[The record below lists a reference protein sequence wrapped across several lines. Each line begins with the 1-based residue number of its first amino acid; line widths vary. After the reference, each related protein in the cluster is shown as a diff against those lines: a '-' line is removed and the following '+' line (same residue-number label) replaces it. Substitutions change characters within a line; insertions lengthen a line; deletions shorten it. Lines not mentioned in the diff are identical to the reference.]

1 MSNDP
6 TPATPA
12 QISSDRFNN
21 LDTDKKTRILDVIE
35 KHAIAHG
42 YRCMSTNDIAS
53 EAKISK
59 GALFSYFAS
68 KELIFAAAVER
79 VLTKAEP
86 HFIVP
91 DRSKHDSACS
101 QAHEITRTTRFLAR
115 EMPEFLRVYKQFR
128 AWIDDDANGLDST
141 ATLHSREFAALR
153 ERSDRF
159 LIGPLREF
167 TRILR
172 GEGWSDNPSEDR
184 ILLLADFIVRA
195 ADPVMAND
203 PSELGPEMVIHM
215 VIDGL
220 VGLS

>member
-21 LDTDKKTRILDVIE
+21 LDDKKKARILDVIE

-91 DRSKHDSACS
+91 DQQQDTACS
-101 QAHEITRTTRFLAR
+101 QSEAIVRMVHYLAC
-115 EMPEFLRVYKQFR
+115 EMPEFLRVYRQFR
-128 AWIDDDANGLDST
+128 TWIDDAATGLDST
-141 ATLHSREFAALR
+141 ATTHAREFASLR
-153 ERSDRF
+153 DRSEKF

-167 TRILR
+167 GRILH
-172 GEGWSDNPSEDR
+172 GEDWNPQLAEAR
-184 ILLLADFIVRA
+184 VRLLADFIVLA
-195 ADPVMAND
+195 AEPVIAHL
-203 PSELGPEMVIHM
+203 PSLEGPDMVSDMI
-215 VIDGL
+215 IE
-220 VGLS
+220 GLSRLS

>member
-6 TPATPA
+6 TPATPV

-21 LDTDKKTRILDVIE
+21 LDADKKARVLDVIE

-42 YRCMSTNDIAS
+42 YRCMSTNDIAN

-91 DRSKHDSACS
+91 DRSKHDTART
-101 QAHEITRTTRFLAR
+101 QAHAIARTTRFLAR

-128 AWIDDDANGLDST
+128 AWIDDADNGLEST
-141 ATLHSREFAALR
+141 ATFYAREFASLR

-167 TRILR
+167 ARILR
-172 GEGWSDNPSEDR
+172 GEGWSDDPSEDR
-184 ILLLADFIVRA
+184 VRLLADFIVRA

-203 PSELGPEMVIHM
+203 PSELGPDMVIHM

-220 VGLS
+220 EGLS